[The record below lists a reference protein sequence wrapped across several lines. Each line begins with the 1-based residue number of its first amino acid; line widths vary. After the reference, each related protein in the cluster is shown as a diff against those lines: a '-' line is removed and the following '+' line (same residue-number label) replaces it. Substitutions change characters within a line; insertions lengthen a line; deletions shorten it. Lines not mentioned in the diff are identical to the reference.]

1 LNSGA
6 TPLDVLSRYWGYSE
20 FRPQQAEII
29 QSVLSGT
36 DTLGLLPTG
45 GGKSITFQVPAMIL
59 PGLTLVV
66 TPLISLM
73 KDQVDNLRAL
83 DIPAAY
89 LHSGLTRAEHKLA
102 LDKADAGKIKLLYL
116 SPEKL
121 QSERFLQSLK
131 YLDISLIVVDEAH
144 CISQWGYDFRP
155 SYLKIAE
162 LRRLFPQVTVMALT
176 ASATPQVVEDI
187 MTRLEFRT
195 RTALFRRSFARHNLY
210 YIVRYGENKPER
222 LLRVMRNTAGSA
234 IVYVRSRKRTRE
246 IAQLL
251 VEAGISADFY
261 HAGLAP
267 EDKDNK
273 QQLWKADR
281 VRVMVA
287 TNAFGMGI
295 DKPDVRV
302 VVHYD
307 LPSSVE
313 EYYQEAGRGGR
324 DGLPSFAV
332 TLASR
337 HDKATLSRRLADAF
351 PPKDYVAEI
360 YERACLFVDLS
371 LGEGFNQVFDFDF
384 DKFCLTQK
392 LSVAPTRSAL
402 NLLTRAGYLEFVEDV
417 NATARVMIIA
427 TKQELY
433 NLQLQPDE
441 DEVLQYLLRTYSGLF
456 ADYVQISEPSIAMRL
471 QMSSEAVYHALL
483 GLNRAH
489 ALHYIP
495 RRQQPYLY
503 FPSRRVKAKYVEL
516 PREVYEEQRARM
528 EQRIEAM
535 RSFTFDDEECRA
547 NSILRYFGE
556 EPTAP
561 CGTCDVCRAR
571 RAAAQAA
578 PTAADTLSLRQRII
592 YVCSHAGA
600 TGISLTNL
608 ATELGMNSAR
618 IVEEVRAMVD
628 DEKLDLDPIT
638 QNVISR

>member
-1 LNSGA
+1 
-6 TPLDVLSRYWGYSE
+6 
-20 FRPQQAEII
+20 
-29 QSVLSGT
+29 
-36 DTLGLLPTG
+36 
-45 GGKSITFQVPAMIL
+45 
-59 PGLTLVV
+59 VV
-66 TPLISLM
+66 
-73 KDQVDNLRAL
+73 
-83 DIPAAY
+83 
-89 LHSGLTRAEHKLA
+89 
-102 LDKADAGKIKLLYL
+102 
-116 SPEKL
+116 
-121 QSERFLQSLK
+121 
-131 YLDISLIVVDEAH
+131 
-144 CISQWGYDFRP
+144 
-155 SYLKIAE
+155 
-162 LRRLFPQVTVMALT
+162 
-176 ASATPQVVEDI
+176 
-187 MTRLEFRT
+187 
-195 RTALFRRSFARHNLY
+195 
-210 YIVRYGENKPER
+210 
-222 LLRVMRNTAGSA
+222 
-234 IVYVRSRKRTRE
+234 
-246 IAQLL
+246 
-251 VEAGISADFY
+251 
-261 HAGLAP
+261 
-267 EDKDNK
+267 
-273 QQLWKADR
+273 
-281 VRVMVA
+281 
-287 TNAFGMGI
+287 
-295 DKPDVRV
+295 
-302 VVHYD
+302 
-307 LPSSVE
+307 
-313 EYYQEAGRGGR
+313 
-324 DGLPSFAV
+324 
-332 TLASR
+332 
-337 HDKATLSRRLADAF
+337 
-351 PPKDYVAEI
+351 
-360 YERACLFVDLS
+360 
-371 LGEGFNQVFDFDF
+371 
-384 DKFCLTQK
+384 
-392 LSVAPTRSAL
+392 PTRSAL